1 MHYVTPR
8 EGCLLREEDISLF
21 DFGHDTGVSPDFMM
35 VNALA
40 VDHLIDLNEVRRRA
54 LEGDDCVPWCD
65 VALKP
70 LELVAKLH
78 SLSVPLP
85 GLRGCVPAHTLGTR
99 VAG

>member
-1 MHYVTPR
+1 
-8 EGCLLREEDISLF
+8 
-21 DFGHDTGVSPDFMM
+21 
-35 VNALA
+35 
-40 VDHLIDLNEVRRRA
+40 
-54 LEGDDCVPWCD
+54 
-65 VALKP
+65 LKP